1 MLLPLWWTTE
11 TRKASLLQ
19 WKTCGIRC
27 GILFE
32 GALRHP
38 TGWDMCRLLQIA
50 PHDDRPT
57 SANPMPQRLHRPH
70 PPFTQDPRAPW
81 GVQSV
86 AAVHRSHPRFGW
98 SHHLGTC
105 RVSEKQW
112 ESWETSCY
120 RADKNHLRFFAQ
132 DFSALLHPNSDLK
145 EDSSFWWTR
154 YRGRGWMQRLPA
166 WRSNP
171 TARHGVR
178 LAMISTPRSNKPRSN
193 QIGHRY
199 AIYIYIH
206 IKLCLGLYKVL
217 TRGSASNISKYES
230 MGKRK
235 TILQSS
241 ERRNPLL
248 GLHTLGT

>member
-1 MLLPLWWTTE
+1 MWHSVWGCLE
-11 TRKASLLQ
+11 TSNRM
-19 WKTCGIRC
+19 RYV
-27 GILFE
+27 
-32 GALRHP
+32 
-38 TGWDMCRLLQIA
+38 QIA

-57 SANPMPQRLHRPH
+57 LANPMPQRLHRDCTDPIQG
-70 PPFTQDPRAPW
+70 PSTQDPRAPW

-132 DFSALLHPNSDLK
+132 DFSALLHTNSDLK

-154 YRGRGWMQRLPA
+154 YRGHGWMQRLPA

-178 LAMISTPRSNKPRSN
+178 LAISISTPRSNMPRSN

-199 AIYIYIH
+199 AIYIHIYIYIIHPHTQTVYILYH
-206 IKLCLGLYKVL
+206 IVSNYPYKSLGLYKVL
-217 TRGSASNISKYES
+217 TRGSASNMS
-230 MGKRK
+230 
-235 TILQSS
+235 T
-241 ERRNPLL
+241 
-248 GLHTLGT
+248 

>member
-1 MLLPLWWTTE
+1 MLLLLWWTTE

-38 TGWDMCRLLQIA
+38 TGWDFCADYCRLLHMTGQPRQIPCRDCTDPIHL
-50 PHDDRPT
+50 PHRTLVPLEVSNLLLPSIGHIPDSDGPIT
-57 SANPMPQRLHRPH
+57 WEH
-70 PPFTQDPRAPW
+70 
-81 GVQSV
+81 
-86 AAVHRSHPRFGW
+86 
-98 SHHLGTC
+98 
-105 RVSEKQW
+105 VSEKQW

-132 DFSALLHPNSDLK
+132 DFSALLHLNSDLK

-154 YRGRGWMQRLPA
+154 YWGHGWMQRLPA

-178 LAMISTPRSNKPRSN
+178 LAISISTPRSNMPRSN

-199 AIYIYIH
+199 AIYMYIYIDIH
-206 IKLCLGLYKVL
+206 ISNYTYKSLGLYKVL
-217 TRGSASNISKYES
+217 TRGSASNMSK
-230 MGKRK
+230 
-235 TILQSS
+235 
-241 ERRNPLL
+241 
-248 GLHTLGT
+248 